1 MATIGESTGNI
12 TNSGHRLGQDT
23 GKVNPLHIDQYGG
36 AVESQFVKSSI
47 MREYFT
53 LKRIVGTDTV
63 TNDRIGKTSLQ
74 AVVEGVRPS
83 SAAPTFD
90 NISVKVDTVVL
101 ARSNVALLHDFQAHY
116 DVRAAVGMEH
126 GKEIGKFFDEAF
138 LIQGI
143 KAAMITVGTGAGET
157 PAPDGFQ
164 SGTVITL
171 AAISDENDPDKL
183 QRAVEDACA
192 SIEKKDVDLDGAV
205 MFVPVDQYY
214 VLLRNDKLISGDY
227 STGNGDYAQGTVL
240 RSNGVRI
247 VKTNRIP
254 SAAKANHFLSNGGN
268 GNAYDVS
275 AAEAKAVAVIL
286 MPKALLA
293 GETIPLTSDV
303 YYDKPELQWFID
315 SYLAF
320 GVTPNRPEVAAVVMK
335 KTA

>member
-1 MATIGESTGNI
+1 MATIGESTGTI
-12 TNSGHRLGQDT
+12 TNSGHRLGNDT
-23 GKVNPLHIDQYGG
+23 GKVNPLHIEQYGG

-53 LKRIVGTDTV
+53 LKRITGTDTV
-63 TNDRIGKTSLQ
+63 TNDRIGKTTLQ
-74 AVVEGVRPS
+74 AVVEGTRPS

-101 ARSNVALLHDFQAHY
+101 ARSNVALLHDFQAHF
-116 DVRAAVGMEH
+116 DVRAAVGAEH

-143 KAAMITVGTGAGET
+143 KAAMVTVGTGAGEQ
-157 PAPDGFQ
+157 PAPEGFQ

-171 AAISDENDPDKL
+171 AAAGDENDPDKF
-183 QRAVEDACA
+183 QRAIEDASA
-192 SIEKKDVDLDGAV
+192 DIEKKDVDIEGAV
-205 MFVPVDQYY
+205 LFVPVDQYY
-214 VLLRNDKLISGDY
+214 TLLRNDKLISGDY
-227 STGNGDYAQGTVL
+227 STGNGDYAQGMVL
-240 RSNGVRI
+240 RSNGIRV

-254 SAAKANHFLSNGGN
+254 SAAKSGHFLSNAGN
-268 GNAYDVS
+268 NNAYDVS
-275 AAEAKAVAVIL
+275 AAEAKACAVLL

-320 GVTPNRPEVAAVVMK
+320 GVTPNRSEVAAVIMK
-335 KTA
+335 A

>member
-1 MATIGESTGNI
+1 MSVIGQPTGDLS
-12 TNSGHRLGQDT
+12 NSGHRLGNDT
-23 GKVNPLHIDQYGG
+23 GTVNPLHIEQYGG
-36 AVESQFVKSSI
+36 AVESQFVKSSM
-47 MREYFT
+47 MREYFK

-74 AVVEGVRPS
+74 AVVPGTRPS

-116 DVRAAVGMEH
+116 DVRAEIGTDH

-143 KAAMITVGTGAGET
+143 KAARIVVGTGAGET
-157 PAPDGFQ
+157 PAPEGFQ
-164 SGTVITL
+164 SGNVVTL
-171 AAISDENDPDKL
+171 AAAGDENDPDKL
-183 QRAVEDACA
+183 QRAIEDACA
-192 SIEKKDVDLDGAV
+192 SIEKKDVDIEDAV
-205 MFVPVDQYY
+205 LFVPVDQYY
-214 VLLRNDKLISGDY
+214 TLLRNDKLISGDY
-227 STGNGDYAQGTVL
+227 SRGNGDYAKGMVM

-254 SAAKANHFLSNGGN
+254 SAAISGHFLSNAGN
-268 GNAYDVS
+268 NNAYDVS

-320 GVTPNRPEVAAVVMK
+320 GVTPNRPEVAAIVDK
-335 KTA
+335 A

>member
-1 MATIGESTGNI
+1 MSVIGQPTGDL
-12 TNSGHRLGQDT
+12 TNSGHRLGIDT

-36 AVESQFVKSSI
+36 AVESQFVKTSI

-74 AVVEGVRPS
+74 AVVEGTRPS
-83 SAAPTFD
+83 SSAPTFD

-116 DVRAAVGMEH
+116 DVRAAVGQEH

-143 KAAMITVGTGAGET
+143 KAAMINVGTAAGET
-157 PAPDGFQ
+157 PAPEGFK

-171 AAISDENDPDKL
+171 SAAGDENDPDKL
-183 QRAVEDACA
+183 QRAIEDMCA
-192 SIEKKDVDLDGAV
+192 DIEKKDVDLEGAAL
-205 MFVPVDQYY
+205 FVPVDQYY
-214 VLLRNDKLISGDY
+214 TLLRNDKLISGDY
-227 STGNGDYAQGTVL
+227 STGNGDYAQGMVL

-254 SAAKANHFLSNGGN
+254 SAAASGHFLSNAGN
-268 GNAYDVS
+268 NNAYDVS
-275 AAEAKAVAVIL
+275 ADEAKAAAVLL

-320 GVTPNRPEVAAVVMK
+320 GVTPNRSEVAGVVMK
-335 KTA
+335 V

>member
-1 MATIGESTGNI
+1 MSTVIGQSTGTL
-12 TNSGHRLGQDT
+12 TNSGHRLGNDT
-23 GKVNPLHIDQYGG
+23 GTVNPLHIEQYGG

-47 MREYFT
+47 MKEYFK

-74 AVVEGVRPS
+74 KVVPGTRPS

-116 DVRAAVGMEH
+116 DVRAEIGRDH

-138 LIQGI
+138 LIQGM
-143 KAAMITVGTGAGET
+143 KAARVTVGTAAGET

-164 SGTVITL
+164 SGTVVTL
-171 AAISDENDPDKL
+171 SASGDENDPDKL
-183 QRAVEDACA
+183 QR
-192 SIEKKDVDLDGAV
+192 SIEDMCQDIEEKDVDLMEAIL
-205 MFVPVDQYY
+205 FVPIAQYY

-227 STGNGDYAQGTVL
+227 STGNGDYAKGMVL

-247 VKTNRIP
+247 VKTNRMP
-254 SAAKANHFLSNGGN
+254 TAAVSGHFLSNAGN
-268 GNAYDVS
+268 NSAYDVS
-275 AAEAKAVAVIL
+275 ATEAKAVAILL

-320 GVTPNRPEVAAVVMK
+320 GVTPNRSEVAGVVDK
-335 KTA
+335 A

>member
-1 MATIGESTGNI
+1 MATIGQPTGNL
-12 TNSGHRLGQDT
+12 TNSGHRLGNDT
-23 GKVNPLHIDQYGG
+23 GTVNPLHIEQYGG

-47 MREYFT
+47 MKEYFP
-53 LKRIVGTDTV
+53 LKRITGTDTV

-74 AVVEGVRPS
+74 AVVPGVRPT

-143 KAAMITVGTGAGET
+143 KAAMVVVGTAAGET
-157 PAPDGFQ
+157 PAPEGFK

-171 AAISDENDPDKL
+171 AAAGDENDPDKF
-183 QRAVEDACA
+183 QRSIEDASA
-192 SIEKKDVDLDGAV
+192 DIEKKDVDLEGAV
-205 MFVPVDQYY
+205 LFVPIDQYY

-227 STGNGDYAQGTVL
+227 STGNGDYAQGIVL
-240 RSNGVRI
+240 RSNGIRV

-254 SAAKANHFLSNGGN
+254 SAAAAGHFLSNAGN
-268 GNAYDVS
+268 NNAYDVS
-275 AAEAKAVAVIL
+275 AAEAKAVAVLL

-320 GVTPNRPEVAAVVMK
+320 GVTPNRSEVAAVVMK
-335 KTA
+335 A